1 LLYFC
6 EPLKKCHSCRN
17 QLAKQDPKQYHFSR
31 IRLVVQKNKK
41 MEKPI
46 VVVTRSWTA
55 TAQKEI
61 AERFEARLNPT
72 DRIMSPTE
80 MIEQCDG
87 ATALC
92 PSGFDAIDNNLISK
106 LPESVKLIATISAGT
121 QHIDISAATKRGIQ
135 VSNTPGVVAEDT
147 ADLTIGLMISVC
159 RRLVDLDGIMR
170 RGNWQGFKVDD
181 PLCGLRVWGKTIG
194 IIGLGGIGKAVARR
208 ARAFRMP
215 VLYHNRNR
223 DLAAEKELGARY
235 CPELYDLLS
244 LSDIVSIHCPLTAET
259 HHLIDEEALQAMKP
273 SSVLIN
279 AARGGVVDEESL
291 IYALQNGWIAGA
303 GLDVYKNE
311 PDFNSS
317 LMMKNVVLSPH
328 VGTATTEARDDMGFR
343 VIENIEVFLETGT
356 PKDPVT
362 S

>member
-1 LLYFC
+1 
-6 EPLKKCHSCRN
+6 
-17 QLAKQDPKQYHFSR
+17 
-31 IRLVVQKNKK
+31 
-41 MEKPI
+41 MTKPV
-46 VVVTRSWTA
+46 VVVTRSWTP
-55 TAQKEI
+55 TAQQAI
-61 AERFEARLNPT
+61 AERFDAKLNLT
-72 DRIMSPTE
+72 DRILTPAE
-80 MIEQCDG
+80 IVEQCEG

-92 PSGFDAIDNNLISK
+92 PSGFDAIDADLISK

-147 ADLTIGLMISVC
+147 ADLTIGLMIAVC
-159 RRLVDLDGIMR
+159 RRLVDLDDVVR
-170 RGNWQGFKVDD
+170 SGNWQGFKVND
-181 PLCGLRVWGKTIG
+181 PLCGLRVWGKTVG

-208 ARAFRMP
+208 VRAFQMP

-235 CPELYDLLS
+235 CPELYELLS

-259 HHLIDEEALQAMKP
+259 HHIIDDEALRAMKP
-273 SSVLIN
+273 TSVLIN
-279 AARGGVVDEESL
+279 AARGGVIDEEAL
-291 IYALQNGWIAGA
+291 IRALQNGEISGA

-311 PDFNSS
+311 PEVNSS

-362 S
+362 P

>member
-1 LLYFC
+1 
-6 EPLKKCHSCRN
+6 
-17 QLAKQDPKQYHFSR
+17 
-31 IRLVVQKNKK
+31 
-41 MEKPI
+41 MTKPV
-46 VVVTRSWTA
+46 VVVTRSWTP
-55 TAQKEI
+55 TAQQAI
-61 AERFEARLNPT
+61 AERFDAKLNPT
-72 DRIMSPTE
+72 DRILTPAE
-80 MIEQCDG
+80 IVEQCEG

-92 PSGFDAIDNNLISK
+92 PSGFDAIDADLISK

-159 RRLVDLDGIMR
+159 RRLVDLDDVVR
-170 RGNWQGFKVDD
+170 SGNWQGFKVND
-181 PLCGLRVWGKTIG
+181 PLCGLRVWGKTVG

-208 ARAFRMP
+208 VRAFQMP

-235 CPELYDLLS
+235 CPELYELLS

-259 HHLIDEEALQAMKP
+259 HHIIDDEALRAMKP
-273 SSVLIN
+273 TSVLIN
-279 AARGGVVDEESL
+279 AARGGVVDEDAL
-291 IYALQNGWIAGA
+291 IRALQNGEISGA

-311 PDFNSS
+311 PEVNSS

-362 S
+362 P

>member
-1 LLYFC
+1 
-6 EPLKKCHSCRN
+6 
-17 QLAKQDPKQYHFSR
+17 
-31 IRLVVQKNKK
+31 
-41 MEKPI
+41 MTKPV
-46 VVVTRSWTA
+46 VVVTRSWTP
-55 TAQKEI
+55 TAQQAI
-61 AERFEARLNPT
+61 AERFDAKLNPT
-72 DRIMSPTE
+72 DRILTPAE
-80 MIEQCDG
+80 IVEQCEG

-92 PSGFDAIDNNLISK
+92 PSGFDAIDADLISK

-135 VSNTPGVVAEDT
+135 ISNTPGVVAEDT
-147 ADLTIGLMISVC
+147 ADLTIGLMIAVC
-159 RRLVDLDGIMR
+159 RRLVDLDDVVR
-170 RGNWQGFKVDD
+170 SGNWQGFKVND
-181 PLCGLRVWGKTIG
+181 PLCGLRVWGKTVG

-208 ARAFRMP
+208 VRAFQMP

-235 CPELYDLLS
+235 CPELYELLS

-259 HHLIDEEALQAMKP
+259 HHIIDDEALRAMKP
-273 SSVLIN
+273 TSVLIN
-279 AARGGVVDEESL
+279 AARGGVIDEEAL
-291 IYALQNGWIAGA
+291 IRALQNGEISGA

-311 PDFNSS
+311 PEVNSS

-362 S
+362 P

>member
-1 LLYFC
+1 
-6 EPLKKCHSCRN
+6 
-17 QLAKQDPKQYHFSR
+17 
-31 IRLVVQKNKK
+31 
-41 MEKPI
+41 MTKPV
-46 VVVTRSWTA
+46 VVVTRSWTP
-55 TAQKEI
+55 TAQQAI
-61 AERFEARLNPT
+61 AERFDAKLNPT
-72 DRIMSPTE
+72 DRILTPAE
-80 MIEQCDG
+80 IVEQCEG

-92 PSGFDAIDNNLISK
+92 PSGFDAIDADLISK

-147 ADLTIGLMISVC
+147 ADLTIGLMIAVC
-159 RRLVDLDGIMR
+159 RRLVDLDDVVR
-170 RGNWQGFKVDD
+170 SGNWRGFKVND
-181 PLCGLRVWGKTIG
+181 PLCGLRVWGKTVG

-208 ARAFRMP
+208 VRAFQMP

-235 CPELYDLLS
+235 CPELYELLS

-259 HHLIDEEALQAMKP
+259 HHIIDDEALRAMKP
-273 SSVLIN
+273 TSVLIN
-279 AARGGVVDEESL
+279 AARGGVIDEEAL
-291 IYALQNGWIAGA
+291 IRALQNGEISGA

-311 PDFNSS
+311 PEVNSS

-362 S
+362 P

>member
-1 LLYFC
+1 
-6 EPLKKCHSCRN
+6 
-17 QLAKQDPKQYHFSR
+17 
-31 IRLVVQKNKK
+31 
-41 MEKPI
+41 MTKPV
-46 VVVTRSWTA
+46 VVVTRSWTP
-55 TAQKEI
+55 TAQQAI
-61 AERFEARLNPT
+61 AERFDAKLNPT
-72 DRIMSPTE
+72 DRILTPAE
-80 MIEQCDG
+80 IVEQCEG

-92 PSGFDAIDNNLISK
+92 PSGFDAIDADLISK

-147 ADLTIGLMISVC
+147 ADLTIGLMIAVC
-159 RRLVDLDGIMR
+159 RRLVDLDDVVR
-170 RGNWQGFKVDD
+170 SGNWQGFKVND
-181 PLCGLRVWGKTIG
+181 PLCGLRVWGKTVG

-208 ARAFRMP
+208 VRAFQMP

-235 CPELYDLLS
+235 CPELYELLS

-259 HHLIDEEALQAMKP
+259 HHIIDDEALRAMKP
-273 SSVLIN
+273 TSVLIN
-279 AARGGVVDEESL
+279 AARGGVIDEEAL
-291 IYALQNGWIAGA
+291 IRALQNGEISGA
-303 GLDVYKNE
+303 GLDVYKHE
-311 PDFNSS
+311 PEVNSS

-362 S
+362 P

>member
-1 LLYFC
+1 
-6 EPLKKCHSCRN
+6 
-17 QLAKQDPKQYHFSR
+17 
-31 IRLVVQKNKK
+31 
-41 MEKPI
+41 MEKPIKPI

-55 TAQKEI
+55 TAQKAI
-61 AERFEARLNPT
+61 AEQFEARLNPT
-72 DRIMSPTE
+72 DRILSPTE
-80 MIEQCDG
+80 IIKQCDG

-317 LMMKNVVLSPH
+317 LMMENVVLSPH

>member
-1 LLYFC
+1 
-6 EPLKKCHSCRN
+6 
-17 QLAKQDPKQYHFSR
+17 
-31 IRLVVQKNKK
+31 
-41 MEKPI
+41 MTKPV
-46 VVVTRSWTA
+46 VVVTRSWTP
-55 TAQKEI
+55 TAQQAI
-61 AERFEARLNPT
+61 AERFDAKLNPT
-72 DRIMSPTE
+72 DRILTPAE
-80 MIEQCDG
+80 IVEQCEG

-92 PSGFDAIDNNLISK
+92 PSGFDAIDADLISK

-147 ADLTIGLMISVC
+147 ADLTIGLMIAVC
-159 RRLVDLDGIMR
+159 RRLVDLDDVVR
-170 RGNWQGFKVDD
+170 SGNWQGFKVND
-181 PLCGLRVWGKTIG
+181 PLCGLRVWGKTVG

-208 ARAFRMP
+208 VRAFQMP

-235 CPELYDLLS
+235 CPELYELLS

-259 HHLIDEEALQAMKP
+259 HHIIDDEALRAMKP
-273 SSVLIN
+273 TSVLIN
-279 AARGGVVDEESL
+279 AARGGVIDEEAL
-291 IYALQNGWIAGA
+291 IRALQNGEISGA

-311 PDFNSS
+311 PEVNSS

-356 PKDPVT
+356 PKDLVT
-362 S
+362 P

>member
-1 LLYFC
+1 
-6 EPLKKCHSCRN
+6 
-17 QLAKQDPKQYHFSR
+17 
-31 IRLVVQKNKK
+31 
-41 MEKPI
+41 MTKPV
-46 VVVTRSWTA
+46 VVVTRSWTP
-55 TAQKEI
+55 TAQQAI
-61 AERFEARLNPT
+61 SERFDAKLNPT
-72 DRIMSPTE
+72 DRILTPAE
-80 MIEQCDG
+80 IVEQCEG

-92 PSGFDAIDNNLISK
+92 PSGFDAIDADLISK

-147 ADLTIGLMISVC
+147 ADLTIGLMIAVC
-159 RRLVDLDGIMR
+159 RRLVDLDDVVR
-170 RGNWQGFKVDD
+170 SGNWQGFKVND
-181 PLCGLRVWGKTIG
+181 PLCGLRVWGKTVG

-208 ARAFRMP
+208 VRAFQMP

-235 CPELYDLLS
+235 CPELYELLS

-259 HHLIDEEALQAMKP
+259 HHIIDDEALRAMKP
-273 SSVLIN
+273 TSVLIN
-279 AARGGVVDEESL
+279 AARGGVIDEEAL
-291 IYALQNGWIAGA
+291 IRALQNGEISGA

-311 PDFNSS
+311 PEVNSS

-362 S
+362 P

>member
-1 LLYFC
+1 
-6 EPLKKCHSCRN
+6 
-17 QLAKQDPKQYHFSR
+17 
-31 IRLVVQKNKK
+31 
-41 MEKPI
+41 MTKPV
-46 VVVTRSWTA
+46 VVVTRSWTP
-55 TAQKEI
+55 TAQQAI
-61 AERFEARLNPT
+61 AERFDAKLNPT
-72 DRIMSPTE
+72 DRILTPAE
-80 MIEQCDG
+80 IVEQCEG

-92 PSGFDAIDNNLISK
+92 PSGFDAIDADLISK

-147 ADLTIGLMISVC
+147 ADLTIGLMIAVC
-159 RRLVDLDGIMR
+159 RRLVDLDDVVR
-170 RGNWQGFKVDD
+170 SGNWQGFKVND
-181 PLCGLRVWGKTIG
+181 PLCGLRVWGKTVG

-208 ARAFRMP
+208 VRAFQMP

-223 DLAAEKELGARY
+223 DLAAEKELGTRY
-235 CPELYDLLS
+235 CPELYELLS

-259 HHLIDEEALQAMKP
+259 HHIIDDEALRAMKP
-273 SSVLIN
+273 TSVLIN
-279 AARGGVVDEESL
+279 AARGGVIDEEAL
-291 IYALQNGWIAGA
+291 IRALQNGEISGA

-311 PDFNSS
+311 PEVNSS

-356 PKDPVT
+356 PKDPV
-362 S
+362 SS

>member
-1 LLYFC
+1 
-6 EPLKKCHSCRN
+6 
-17 QLAKQDPKQYHFSR
+17 
-31 IRLVVQKNKK
+31 
-41 MEKPI
+41 MTKP
-46 VVVTRSWTA
+46 VVVLTRSWTP

-61 AERFEARLNPT
+61 AERFDTRLNPT
-72 DRIMSPTE
+72 DRILSPE
-80 MIEQCDG
+80 EIIEQCEG

-92 PSGFDAIDNNLISK
+92 PSGFDAIDADLISK

-147 ADLTIGLMISVC
+147 ADLTIGLMIAVC
-159 RRLVDLDGIMR
+159 RRLVDLDDVVR
-170 RGNWQGFKVDD
+170 SGNWQGFKVND
-181 PLCGLRVWGKTIG
+181 PLCGLRVWGKTVG

-208 ARAFRMP
+208 VRAFQMP

-235 CPELYDLLS
+235 CPELYELLS

-259 HHLIDEEALQAMKP
+259 HHLIDAEALRAMKP
-273 SSVLIN
+273 TSVLIN
-279 AARGGVVDEESL
+279 AARGGVMDEEAL
-291 IYALQNGWIAGA
+291 IRALQNGEISGA

-311 PDFNSS
+311 PKINCS

-362 S
+362 P

>member
-1 LLYFC
+1 
-6 EPLKKCHSCRN
+6 
-17 QLAKQDPKQYHFSR
+17 
-31 IRLVVQKNKK
+31 
-41 MEKPI
+41 MTKPV
-46 VVVTRSWTA
+46 VVVTRSWTP
-55 TAQKEI
+55 TAQQAI
-61 AERFEARLNPT
+61 AERFDAKLNPT
-72 DRIMSPTE
+72 DRILTPAE
-80 MIEQCDG
+80 IVEQCEG

-92 PSGFDAIDNNLISK
+92 PSGFEAIDADLIAK

-147 ADLTIGLMISVC
+147 ADLTIGLMIAVC
-159 RRLVDLDGIMR
+159 RRLVDLDDVVR
-170 RGNWQGFKVDD
+170 SGNWQGFKVND
-181 PLCGLRVWGKTIG
+181 PLCGLRVWGKTVG

-208 ARAFRMP
+208 VRAFQMP

-235 CPELYDLLS
+235 YPELYELLS

-259 HHLIDEEALQAMKP
+259 HHIIDDEALRAMKP
-273 SSVLIN
+273 TSVLIN
-279 AARGGVVDEESL
+279 AARGGVIDEEAL
-291 IYALQNGWIAGA
+291 IRALQNGEISGA

-311 PDFNSS
+311 PEVNSS

-356 PKDPVT
+356 PKDPV
-362 S
+362 SP

>member
-1 LLYFC
+1 
-6 EPLKKCHSCRN
+6 
-17 QLAKQDPKQYHFSR
+17 
-31 IRLVVQKNKK
+31 
-41 MEKPI
+41 MTKPV
-46 VVVTRSWTA
+46 VVVTRSWTP
-55 TAQKEI
+55 TAQQAI
-61 AERFEARLNPT
+61 AKRFDAKLNPT
-72 DRIMSPTE
+72 DRILTPAE
-80 MIEQCDG
+80 IVEQCEG

-92 PSGFDAIDNNLISK
+92 PSGFDAIDADLISK

-147 ADLTIGLMISVC
+147 ADLTIGLMIAVC
-159 RRLVDLDGIMR
+159 RRLVDLDDVVR
-170 RGNWQGFKVDD
+170 SGNWQGFKVND
-181 PLCGLRVWGKTIG
+181 PLCGLRVWGKTVG

-208 ARAFRMP
+208 VRAFQMP

-223 DLAAEKELGARY
+223 DLAAENELGARY
-235 CPELYDLLS
+235 CPELYELLS

-259 HHLIDEEALQAMKP
+259 HHIIDDEALRAMKP
-273 SSVLIN
+273 TSVLIN
-279 AARGGVVDEESL
+279 AARGGVIDEEAL
-291 IYALQNGWIAGA
+291 IRALQNGEISGA

-311 PDFNSS
+311 PEVNSS

-362 S
+362 P

>member
-1 LLYFC
+1 
-6 EPLKKCHSCRN
+6 
-17 QLAKQDPKQYHFSR
+17 
-31 IRLVVQKNKK
+31 
-41 MEKPI
+41 MTKPV
-46 VVVTRSWTA
+46 VVVTRSWTP
-55 TAQKEI
+55 TAQQAI
-61 AERFEARLNPT
+61 AERFDAKLNPT
-72 DRIMSPTE
+72 DRILTPAE
-80 MIEQCDG
+80 IVEQCEG

-92 PSGFDAIDNNLISK
+92 PSGFDAIDADLISK

-147 ADLTIGLMISVC
+147 ADLTIGLMIAVC
-159 RRLVDLDGIMR
+159 RRLVDLDDVVR
-170 RGNWQGFKVDD
+170 SGNWQGFKVND
-181 PLCGLRVWGKTIG
+181 PLCGLRVWGKTVG

-208 ARAFRMP
+208 VRAFQMP

-235 CPELYDLLS
+235 CPELYELLS

-259 HHLIDEEALQAMKP
+259 HHIIDDEALRAMKP
-273 SSVLIN
+273 TSVLIN
-279 AARGGVVDEESL
+279 AARGGVIDEEAL
-291 IYALQNGWIAGA
+291 IRALQNGEISGA

-311 PDFNSS
+311 PEVNSS

-356 PKDPVT
+356 PKDPV
-362 S
+362 SS

>member
-1 LLYFC
+1 
-6 EPLKKCHSCRN
+6 
-17 QLAKQDPKQYHFSR
+17 
-31 IRLVVQKNKK
+31 
-41 MEKPI
+41 MTKPV
-46 VVVTRSWTA
+46 VVVTRSWTP
-55 TAQKEI
+55 TAQQAI
-61 AERFEARLNPT
+61 AERFDAKLNPT
-72 DRIMSPTE
+72 DRVLTPAEIV
-80 MIEQCDG
+80 EQCEG

-92 PSGFDAIDNNLISK
+92 PSGFDAIDADLISK

-147 ADLTIGLMISVC
+147 ADLTIGLMIAVC
-159 RRLVDLDGIMR
+159 RRLVDLDDVVR
-170 RGNWQGFKVDD
+170 SGNWQGFKVND
-181 PLCGLRVWGKTIG
+181 PLCGLRVWGKTVG

-208 ARAFRMP
+208 VRAFQMP
-215 VLYHNRNR
+215 VLYHNRNQ

-235 CPELYDLLS
+235 CPELYELLS

-259 HHLIDEEALQAMKP
+259 HHIIDDEALRAMKP
-273 SSVLIN
+273 TSVLIN
-279 AARGGVVDEESL
+279 AARGGVIDEEAL
-291 IYALQNGWIAGA
+291 IRALQNGEISGA

-311 PDFNSS
+311 PEVNSS

-362 S
+362 P

>member
-1 LLYFC
+1 
-6 EPLKKCHSCRN
+6 
-17 QLAKQDPKQYHFSR
+17 
-31 IRLVVQKNKK
+31 
-41 MEKPI
+41 MTKPV
-46 VVVTRSWTA
+46 VVVTRSWTP
-55 TAQKEI
+55 TAQQAI
-61 AERFEARLNPT
+61 AERFDAKLNPT
-72 DRIMSPTE
+72 DRILTPAE
-80 MIEQCDG
+80 IVEQCEG

-92 PSGFDAIDNNLISK
+92 PSGFDAIDADLISK

-147 ADLTIGLMISVC
+147 ADLTIGLMIAVC
-159 RRLVDLDGIMR
+159 RRLVDLDDVVR
-170 RGNWQGFKVDD
+170 SGNWQGFKVND
-181 PLCGLRVWGKTIG
+181 PLCGLRVGGKTVG
-194 IIGLGGIGKAVARR
+194 IRGRGGSGKAAARR
-208 ARAFRMP
+208 VRAFQMP

-235 CPELYDLLS
+235 CPELYELLS

-259 HHLIDEEALQAMKP
+259 HHLIDAEALRAMKP
-273 SSVLIN
+273 TSVLIN
-279 AARGGVVDEESL
+279 AARGGVIDEEAL
-291 IYALQNGWIAGA
+291 IRALQNGEISGA

-311 PDFNSS
+311 PKINCS

-362 S
+362 P

>member
-1 LLYFC
+1 
-6 EPLKKCHSCRN
+6 
-17 QLAKQDPKQYHFSR
+17 
-31 IRLVVQKNKK
+31 

-55 TAQKEI
+55 TVQKAI
-61 AERFEARLNPT
+61 AERFRARLNPT
-72 DRIMSPTE
+72 DRILSPTE
-80 MIEQCDG
+80 IIKQCDG

-215 VLYHNRNR
+215 VLYHNRTR

-317 LMMKNVVLSPH
+317 LMMENVVLSPH

>member
-1 LLYFC
+1 
-6 EPLKKCHSCRN
+6 
-17 QLAKQDPKQYHFSR
+17 
-31 IRLVVQKNKK
+31 
-41 MEKPI
+41 MTKPV
-46 VVVTRSWTA
+46 VVVTRSWTP
-55 TAQKEI
+55 TAQQAI
-61 AERFEARLNPT
+61 AERFDAKLNPT
-72 DRIMSPTE
+72 DRILTPAE
-80 MIEQCDG
+80 IVEQCEG

-92 PSGFDAIDNNLISK
+92 PSGFDSIDADLISK

-147 ADLTIGLMISVC
+147 ADLTIGLMIAVC
-159 RRLVDLDGIMR
+159 RRLVDLDDVVR
-170 RGNWQGFKVDD
+170 SGNWQGFKVND
-181 PLCGLRVWGKTIG
+181 PFCGLRVWGKTVG

-208 ARAFRMP
+208 VRAFQMP

-235 CPELYDLLS
+235 CPELYELLS

-259 HHLIDEEALQAMKP
+259 HHIIDDEALRAMKP
-273 SSVLIN
+273 TSVLIN
-279 AARGGVVDEESL
+279 AARGGVIDEEAL
-291 IYALQNGWIAGA
+291 IRALQNGEISGA

-311 PDFNSS
+311 PEVNSS

-343 VIENIEVFLETGT
+343 VIENIEVFLETGA

-362 S
+362 P

>member
-1 LLYFC
+1 
-6 EPLKKCHSCRN
+6 
-17 QLAKQDPKQYHFSR
+17 
-31 IRLVVQKNKK
+31 
-41 MEKPI
+41 MTKPV
-46 VVVTRSWTA
+46 VVVTRSWTP
-55 TAQKEI
+55 TAQQTI
-61 AERFEARLNPT
+61 AERFDAKLNPT
-72 DRIMSPTE
+72 DRILTPAE
-80 MIEQCDG
+80 IVEQCEG

-92 PSGFDAIDNNLISK
+92 PSGFDAIDADLISK

-147 ADLTIGLMISVC
+147 ADLTIGLMIAVC
-159 RRLVDLDGIMR
+159 RRLVDLDDVVR
-170 RGNWQGFKVDD
+170 SGNWQGFKVND
-181 PLCGLRVWGKTIG
+181 PLCGLRVWGKTVG

-208 ARAFRMP
+208 VRAFQMP

-235 CPELYDLLS
+235 CPELYELLS

-259 HHLIDEEALQAMKP
+259 HHIIDDEALRAMKP
-273 SSVLIN
+273 TSVLIN
-279 AARGGVVDEESL
+279 AARGGVIDEEAL
-291 IYALQNGWIAGA
+291 IRALQNGEISGA

-311 PDFNSS
+311 PEVNSS

-362 S
+362 P

>member
-1 LLYFC
+1 
-6 EPLKKCHSCRN
+6 
-17 QLAKQDPKQYHFSR
+17 
-31 IRLVVQKNKK
+31 
-41 MEKPI
+41 MTKPV
-46 VVVTRSWTA
+46 VVVTRSWTP
-55 TAQKEI
+55 TAQQAI
-61 AERFEARLNPT
+61 AERFNAKLNPT
-72 DRIMSPTE
+72 DRILTPAE
-80 MIEQCDG
+80 IVEQCEG

-92 PSGFDAIDNNLISK
+92 PSGFDAIDADLISK

-147 ADLTIGLMISVC
+147 ADLTIGLMIAVC
-159 RRLVDLDGIMR
+159 RRLVDLDDVVR
-170 RGNWQGFKVDD
+170 SGNWQGFKVND
-181 PLCGLRVWGKTIG
+181 PLCGLRVWGKTVG

-208 ARAFRMP
+208 VRAFQMP

-235 CPELYDLLS
+235 CPELYELLS

-259 HHLIDEEALQAMKP
+259 HHIIDDQALRAMKP
-273 SSVLIN
+273 TSVLIN
-279 AARGGVVDEESL
+279 AARGGVIDEEAL
-291 IYALQNGWIAGA
+291 IRALQNGEISGA

-311 PDFNSS
+311 PEINSS

-362 S
+362 P

>member
-1 LLYFC
+1 
-6 EPLKKCHSCRN
+6 
-17 QLAKQDPKQYHFSR
+17 
-31 IRLVVQKNKK
+31 
-41 MEKPI
+41 MTKPV
-46 VVVTRSWTA
+46 VVVTRSWTP
-55 TAQKEI
+55 TAQQAI
-61 AERFEARLNPT
+61 AERFDAKLNPT
-72 DRIMSPTE
+72 DRILTPAD
-80 MIEQCDG
+80 IVEQCEG

-92 PSGFDAIDNNLISK
+92 PSGFDAIDADLISK

-147 ADLTIGLMISVC
+147 ADLTIGLMIAVC
-159 RRLVDLDGIMR
+159 RRLVDLDDVVR
-170 RGNWQGFKVDD
+170 SGNWQGFKVND
-181 PLCGLRVWGKTIG
+181 PLCGLRVWGKTVG

-208 ARAFRMP
+208 VRAFQMP

-235 CPELYDLLS
+235 CPELYELLS

-259 HHLIDEEALQAMKP
+259 HHIIDDEALRAMKP
-273 SSVLIN
+273 TSVLIN
-279 AARGGVVDEESL
+279 AARGGVIDEEAL
-291 IYALQNGWIAGA
+291 IRALQNGEISGA

-311 PDFNSS
+311 PEVNSS

-362 S
+362 P

>member
-1 LLYFC
+1 
-6 EPLKKCHSCRN
+6 
-17 QLAKQDPKQYHFSR
+17 
-31 IRLVVQKNKK
+31 
-41 MEKPI
+41 MTKPV
-46 VVVTRSWTA
+46 VVVTRSWTP
-55 TAQKEI
+55 TAQQAI
-61 AERFEARLNPT
+61 AERFDAKLNPT
-72 DRIMSPTE
+72 DRILTPAE
-80 MIEQCDG
+80 IVEQCEG

-92 PSGFDAIDNNLISK
+92 PSGFDAIDADLISK

-147 ADLTIGLMISVC
+147 ADLTIGLMIAVC
-159 RRLVDLDGIMR
+159 RRLVDLDDVVR
-170 RGNWQGFKVDD
+170 SGNWQGFKVND
-181 PLCGLRVWGKTIG
+181 PLCGLRVWGKTVG

-208 ARAFRMP
+208 VRAFQMP

-235 CPELYDLLS
+235 CPELYELLS

-259 HHLIDEEALQAMKP
+259 HHIIDDEALRAMKP
-273 SSVLIN
+273 TSVLIN
-279 AARGGVVDEESL
+279 TARGGVVDEEAL
-291 IYALQNGWIAGA
+291 IRALQNGEISGA

-311 PDFNSS
+311 PEVNSS

-362 S
+362 P

>member
-1 LLYFC
+1 
-6 EPLKKCHSCRN
+6 
-17 QLAKQDPKQYHFSR
+17 
-31 IRLVVQKNKK
+31 
-41 MEKPI
+41 MTKPV
-46 VVVTRSWTA
+46 VVVTRSWTP
-55 TAQKEI
+55 TAQQAI
-61 AERFEARLNPT
+61 AERFDAKLNPT
-72 DRIMSPTE
+72 DRILTPAE
-80 MIEQCDG
+80 IVEQCEG
-87 ATALC
+87 ATTLC
-92 PSGFDAIDNNLISK
+92 PSGFDAIDADLISK

-147 ADLTIGLMISVC
+147 ADLTIGLMIAVC
-159 RRLVDLDGIMR
+159 RRLVDLDDVVR
-170 RGNWQGFKVDD
+170 SGNWQGFKVND
-181 PLCGLRVWGKTIG
+181 PLCGLRVWGKTVG

-208 ARAFRMP
+208 VRAFQMP

-235 CPELYDLLS
+235 CPELYELLS

-259 HHLIDEEALQAMKP
+259 HHIIDDEALRAMKP
-273 SSVLIN
+273 TSVLIN
-279 AARGGVVDEESL
+279 AARGGVIDEEAL
-291 IYALQNGWIAGA
+291 IRALQNGEISGA

-311 PDFNSS
+311 PEVNSS

-362 S
+362 P

>member
-1 LLYFC
+1 
-6 EPLKKCHSCRN
+6 
-17 QLAKQDPKQYHFSR
+17 
-31 IRLVVQKNKK
+31 
-41 MEKPI
+41 MTKPV
-46 VVVTRSWTA
+46 VVVTRSWTP
-55 TAQKEI
+55 TAQQAI
-61 AERFEARLNPT
+61 AERFDAKLNPT
-72 DRIMSPTE
+72 DRILTPAE
-80 MIEQCDG
+80 IVEQCEG

-92 PSGFDAIDNNLISK
+92 PSGFDAIDADLISK

-147 ADLTIGLMISVC
+147 ADLTIGLMIAVC
-159 RRLVDLDGIMR
+159 RRLVDLDDVVR
-170 RGNWQGFKVDD
+170 SGNWQGFKVND
-181 PLCGLRVWGKTIG
+181 PLCGLRVWGKTVG

-208 ARAFRMP
+208 VRAFQMP

-235 CPELYDLLS
+235 CPELYELLS

-259 HHLIDEEALQAMKP
+259 HHIIDDEALRAMKP
-273 SSVLIN
+273 TSVLIN
-279 AARGGVVDEESL
+279 AARGGVSDDEAL
-291 IYALQNGWIAGA
+291 IRALQNGEISGA

-311 PDFNSS
+311 PEVNSS
-317 LMMKNVVLSPH
+317 IMMKNVVLSPH

-362 S
+362 P